1 MKKIYLH
8 KVENQ
13 IARHS
18 TIRDINKQIVLNYVR
33 ARAPISRAE
42 IARETSLQR
51 STVSAIVDDLQAEGL
66 IEETGTGDST
76 GGRKP
81 TLLQLRTGAPVAI
94 GVDVTPS
101 LTTVVLA
108 DLAGNILQSEEFPTS
123 SDIVYMDK
131 QILAKVQ
138 HFAELHPDAGLQVGM
153 SIPGIADPTSGEVLY
168 IPYFQ
173 WSHWNIGSRIKE
185 ETGLDVVI
193 ENDAN
198 AIALAELWFG
208 SDAIRRTRNFIMVF
222 VAEGIGTGIIIDGQV
237 YRGENGAAGEF
248 GHMFVADD
256 APVPCSCGRRDCW
269 EAHASEKALLYRYQH
284 ANGTPPGSAMSM
296 DNLLGLAQNGEVKAM
311 KMLKE
316 NAKYLGIGISNLL
329 IGFSPQA
336 IVISGSITKAWD
348 LIRDEIQAAGQRS
361 IRQEV
366 KMANI
371 IPSSLG
377 DHPSILG
384 SISLVLAKKFASAN

>member
-1 MKKIYLH
+1 
-8 KVENQ
+8 
-13 IARHS
+13 
-18 TIRDINKQIVLNYVR
+18 
-33 ARAPISRAE
+33 
-42 IARETSLQR
+42 
-51 STVSAIVDDLQAEGL
+51 
-66 IEETGTGDST
+66 
-76 GGRKP
+76 
-81 TLLQLRTGAPVAI
+81 
-94 GVDVTPS
+94 
-101 LTTVVLA
+101 
-108 DLAGNILQSEEFPTS
+108 
-123 SDIVYMDK
+123 
-131 QILAKVQ
+131 
-138 HFAELHPDAGLQVGM
+138 M

-377 DHPSILG
+377 DRPSILG

>member
-8 KVENQ
+8 KVEKQ

-18 TIRDINKQIVLNYVR
+18 TIRDINKQIVLNYIR
-33 ARAPISRAE
+33 ARSPISRAD

-51 STVSAIVDDLQAEGL
+51 STVSAIVDGLQVEGL
-66 IEETGTGDST
+66 IEEIGTGDST

-81 TLLQLRTGAPVAI
+81 TMLRIRTGTPVAI
-94 GVDVTPS
+94 GVDITPS
-101 LTTVVLA
+101 ITTVVLA
-108 DLAGNILQSEEFPTS
+108 DLAGNILESEEFPTS
-123 SDIVYMDK
+123 SDIHYMDK
-131 QILAKVQ
+131 QILSKVKRYRD
-138 HFAELHPDAGLQVGM
+138 AHPDADLEVGM
-153 SIPGIADPTSGEVLY
+153 SIPGIADPSSGEVLY

-173 WSHWNIGSRIKE
+173 WSHWNIGRMITE
-185 ETGLDVVI
+185 QTGLDVVI

-208 SDAIRRTRNFIMVF
+208 NDQIKRTRNFIMVF
-222 VAEGIGTGIIIDGQV
+222 VAEGIGTGIIIDGQI

-248 GHMFVADD
+248 GHMFVGDD
-256 APVPCSCGRRDCW
+256 APVPCSCGRHDCW

-284 ANGTPPGSAMSM
+284 SNGGPGASQMAI
-296 DNLLGLAQNGEVKAM
+296 DNLIGLAQNGEERAVKT
-311 KMLKE
+311 LKE

-336 IVISGSITKAWD
+336 IVISGSITKAWE
-348 LIRDEIQAAGQRS
+348 LIRGEIQQAGQRS

-366 KMANI
+366 KVADI
-371 IPSSLG
+371 LPSSLG
-377 DHPSILG
+377 DKPSILG
-384 SISLVLAKKFASAN
+384 SISLVLARKFASAN